1 MRCDRI
7 LERFADPGR
16 AQVAPRC
23 ACLAIA
29 TSLAFAANGGI
40 AAQETIE
47 EIVVTAKT
55 GSRIGREGDSPS
67 PLSNYDGRTM
77 REAGLRDLRDLVG
90 VVAINAGAEN
100 NSDNLTQNFTV
111 GTANIN
117 LRGLGVASTLV
128 LLNGRR
134 QVLSAVQTD
143 DGSSFVDLAALVP
156 ALAIERVEILK
167 DGATAIYGSE
177 AVAGVANFITRRG
190 FEGIEVEAEYRSRTG
205 NGSQDDIT
213 LDGVVGGKIAGGGEF
228 LLAASYL
235 DRTSLVLIE
244 VDWLRPATSGFGN
257 PGSFNV
263 PSLGRTVADPGCEQY
278 AGLLQ
283 NLANGGAI
291 CRFDYGPQITA
302 IPNEQR
308 AQAWGRAEWPWSDT
322 ATVWAEFGHARND
335 ISRDVSPSFP
345 VLNTPRVPAY
355 HPGNTYGEDV
365 WFQGRPYGYGA
376 PPEIN
381 YYQHDTSRAAI
392 GANGRL
398 ANGMSWDTSIV
409 RAVNDALL
417 NPRDV
422 IAANFQAALL
432 GFGGSGCNPDN
443 TPPGQGG
450 CLFFNPFSSTFAA
463 SPGDPLFNAPELRQF
478 IIGDYF
484 GDGESAL
491 TTYEANLTGFIPAF
505 GGAYAVGAQYRNQTL
520 DFSYDSITRQDGFA
534 FLIGN
539 SNYAAHDD
547 VFAAYG
553 EVWLPLPERI
563 EATFALRYEDYG
575 DGTGDTLD
583 PKVTLLLRAT
593 EALSVR
599 GSFSTS
605 FRAPSPFQ
613 TRGVQTNFTNIVDHD
628 GSRTFAGR
636 RTLGDPNLQPEI
648 SRAVN
653 IGATWRDA
661 RRAFSADLWRYTFE
675 DVLRKENAQ
684 AIVNA
689 DPFDPR
695 VERTSRRHDLH
706 SQRRLHQ
713 RRFDRD
719 LRHRPVRARQPGRG
733 RRTALDLARGDLA
746 AVLRRDQRR
755 GGDRRPGQTQPRQRR
770 RAQSAVQRGRQR
782 RLVPRRCAVLC
793 HGTTH
798 RPLRGRRQRRDRGVH
813 DTGCQRPLVP
823 RRTGPRGIGGFHHA
837 GHRQPVRPGPSP
849 CRHRR
854 ELRPAVG
861 GPARTQGVPVTRTGN
876 LGRSNR
882 PSSHASVAPS
892 TLFRFDGNAALSLR
906 LRVQGGHVGVENQPH
921 CFFERVMA
929 SSIRACS
936 RSSSWSSASHFSM
949 SSSLYC

>member
-1 MRCDRI
+1 MIPDCPLHAWIEQPKSKIGGKGARPAAREWG
-7 LERFADPGR
+7 LL
-16 AQVAPRC
+16 V
-23 ACLAIA
+23 LA
-29 TSLAFAANGGI
+29 TLFGFSANDGV
-40 AAQETIE
+40 AAQEAIE
-47 EIVVTAKT
+47 EVVVTAKT

-156 ALAIERVEILK
+156 ALAVERVEILK

-177 AVAGVANFITRRG
+177 AVAGVANFITRRS
-190 FEGIEVEAEYRSRTG
+190 FEGIEVAAEYRSRTG
-205 NGSQDDIT
+205 NGTQDDIT
-213 LDGVVGGKIAGGGEF
+213 LDGVVGGKIASDGEF

-263 PSLGRTVADPGCEQY
+263 PSLGRTVADPACEQY

-283 NLANGGAI
+283 ELANGGTL

-302 IPNEQR
+302 TPNEER
-308 AQAWGRAEWPWSDT
+308 AQAWGRVEWPWSDA
-322 ATVWAEFGHARND
+322 ATVWAEFGYARND

-345 VLNTPRVPAY
+345 VLNTPRVPDY
-355 HPGNTYGEDV
+355 HPGNTFGEDV
-365 WFQGRPYGYGA
+365 WFQGRPYGYGQ

-381 YYQHDTSRAAI
+381 YYQHDTARMAL
-392 GANGRL
+392 GASGRL
-398 ANGMSWDTSIV
+398 LNGISWDTSIV

-432 GFGGSGCNPDN
+432 GFGGNGCNADE
-443 TPPGQGG
+443 TRPGEGG

-463 SPGDPLFNAPELRQF
+463 SSGDPLFNAPELRQF

-484 GDGESAL
+484 GDGESQL
-491 TTYEANLTGFIPAF
+491 TTFEANLTGFIPGF
-505 GGAYAVGAQYRNQTL
+505 GGAYAVGAQYRDQTL

-539 SNYAAHDD
+539 ANYAAHDD

-553 EVWLPLPERI
+553 EVWLPLRERI

-593 EALSVR
+593 EGFSVR
-599 GSFSTS
+599 GSFGTS

-636 RTLGDPNLQPEI
+636 RTLGDPNLDPET
-648 SRAVN
+648 SRAIN

-661 RRAFSADLWRYTFE
+661 RRALSADLWRYTFE
-675 DVLRKENAQ
+675 NVLRKENAQ

-695 VERTSRRHDLH
+695 VERTSAGTISIVNVAFINADSIETAGIDLSARANLDVAGGLLSAWVEATWLLSYDVTNAGVAIDALGKLNRANVGAPNQQFSAAAGAGWSRGAALFSATARHIGRYNDDVSGEIDSFTTLDANV
-706 SQRRLHQ
+706 RWALGE
-713 RRFDRD
+713 
-719 LRHRPVRARQPGRG
+719 LVRAGSEASITLGVANLFDEDPPYVDIAGSYDPRSSDPRG
-733 RRTALDLARGDLA
+733 RR
-746 AVLRRDQRR
+746 VFF
-755 GGDRRPGQTQPRQRR
+755 
-770 RAQSAVQRGRQR
+770 S
-782 RLVPRRCAVLC
+782 
-793 HGTTH
+793 
-798 RPLRGRRQRRDRGVH
+798 
-813 DTGCQRPLVP
+813 
-823 RRTGPRGIGGFHHA
+823 
-837 GHRQPVRPGPSP
+837 
-849 CRHRR
+849 
-854 ELRPAVG
+854 
-861 GPARTQGVPVTRTGN
+861 
-876 LGRSNR
+876 LG
-882 PSSHASVAPS
+882 
-892 TLFRFDGNAALSLR
+892 L
-906 LRVQGGHVGVENQPH
+906 E
-921 CFFERVMA
+921 M
-929 SSIRACS
+929 
-936 RSSSWSSASHFSM
+936 
-949 SSSLYC
+949 